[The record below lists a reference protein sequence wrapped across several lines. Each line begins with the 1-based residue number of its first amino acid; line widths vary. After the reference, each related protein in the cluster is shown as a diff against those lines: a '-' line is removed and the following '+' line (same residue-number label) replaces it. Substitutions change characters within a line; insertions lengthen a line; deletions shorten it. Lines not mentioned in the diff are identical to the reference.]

1 VVEYGEEV
9 DELGMVGYIDMKRLF
24 VDVLDSGDDDEEK
37 KRDFLRKNASWI
49 SLGVFLGVLWVE
61 LRLKQHRPP
70 S

>member
-1 VVEYGEEV
+1 MVEYGEEV

-24 VDVLDSGDDDEEK
+24 VDVLDSGDDDKEK